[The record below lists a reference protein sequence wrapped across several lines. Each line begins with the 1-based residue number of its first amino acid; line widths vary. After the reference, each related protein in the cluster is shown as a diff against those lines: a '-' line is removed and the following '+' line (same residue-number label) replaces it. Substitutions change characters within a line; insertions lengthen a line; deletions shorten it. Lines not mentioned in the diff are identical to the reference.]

1 MWINS
6 VHERYLYI
14 ILFIRAEHFSYLEN
28 ILYSKTKYFSIYIIA
43 KWACP
48 KYDVGF
54 ILDGSG
60 SVHANNWL
68 KELKFTKEV
77 AKLAKITKDGS
88 RAAVI
93 SFASVPKLKIKFT
106 DHEDYASFSNAV
118 DSLPFTAGGTN
129 IIKALQDGLDEM
141 FVPRIGQQV
150 DNIRLAFLITDGKD
164 QNAMQKYIDMKK
176 NYKKHDIMLYVIA
189 VGKAKNLA
197 EDKLKVLDENFLHVT
212 DFNKLEEIFHT
223 RVGKNICKG
232 KYKHR
237 Y

>member
-1 MWINS
+1 M
-6 VHERYLYI
+6 V
-14 ILFIRAEHFSYLEN
+14 
-28 ILYSKTKYFSIYIIA
+28 A

-48 KYDVGF
+48 RYDVGF

-60 SVHANNWL
+60 SVHAKNWL

-77 AKLAKITKDGS
+77 AKLAEIQKDGS

-93 SFASVPKLKIKFT
+93 SFNGHPTLKIRFT
-106 DHEDYASFSNAV
+106 DHHDFASFSDAV
-118 DSLPFTAGGTN
+118 DHLPFKRGGTN

-141 FVPRIGQQV
+141 FVPTTGSLS

-164 QNAMQKYIDMKK
+164 SNSMQKYIDMKK
-176 NYKKHDIMLYVIA
+176 KYKQHDILLYVIA

-197 EDKLKVLDENFLHVT
+197 EDKLKVLDENLLHVT

-232 KYKHR
+232 KYKHMC
-237 Y
+237 

>member
-1 MWINS
+1 MIVNT
-6 VHERYLYI
+6 H
-14 ILFIRAEHFSYLEN
+14 
-28 ILYSKTKYFSIYIIA
+28 SIYIAA
-43 KWACP
+43 KWSCP

-54 ILDGSG
+54 ILDRSG
-60 SVHANNWL
+60 SVHAKNWL

-77 AKLAKITKDGS
+77 AKLAGVEKDGS

-93 SFASVPKLKIKFT
+93 SFASHPTLKIKFS
-106 DHEDYASFSNAV
+106 DYEDYASFSNAV
-118 DSLPFTAGGTN
+118 DHLPFKNGGTN

-141 FVPRIGQQV
+141 FVPTTGSQF

-189 VGKAKNLA
+189 VGEAKNLA

-212 DFNKLEEIFHT
+212 DFSKLEEIFHT

-232 KYKHR
+232 KLR
-237 Y
+237 F